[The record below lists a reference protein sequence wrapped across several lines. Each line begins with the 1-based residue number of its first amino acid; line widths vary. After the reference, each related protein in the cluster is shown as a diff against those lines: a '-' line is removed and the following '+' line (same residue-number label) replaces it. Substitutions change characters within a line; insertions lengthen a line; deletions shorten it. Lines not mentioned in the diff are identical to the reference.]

1 MRAVFVVDACRSPL
15 GKVGGALA
23 TVRPDELAAAMLR
36 SLGARNPALDPL
48 DVDDVVWGAA
58 NQAGEDNR
66 NVARMAV
73 LLADWPVTVPG
84 VTVNRLCASGM
95 AAVVTGAQAI
105 GAGEAEVVV
114 AGGGESMTRAPL
126 VRVPTG
132 RGGDGAE
139 ADTRLGW
146 RLVNTE
152 LDHRYPVISLG
163 DTAEEV
169 ADRYRV
175 SREDQDV
182 VALSSHRRAEAAWAG
197 GDFAVEVVALPGA
210 DGSVTHDE
218 GIRPDTSAE
227 ALAGLPPAFRAN
239 GSVTAGNSSQLSD
252 GAAVVL
258 LASEAVVARWGV
270 TPLARFVGSA
280 AAGVHPHVMGM
291 GPVPAT
297 EKLLARTGVSVADLD
312 RVELNEAFAS
322 QVVAAAR
329 ELRLDVGTVNRQG
342 GAIAL
347 GHPLGCTG
355 ARLVGTVAHQL
366 AAHGE
371 RLGLATMC
379 VGVGQGQSV
388 LLEGVGSG

>member
-15 GKVGGALA
+15 GRAGGALA
-23 TVRPDELAAAMLR
+23 SVRPDDLAAAMLR
-36 SLGARNPALDPL
+36 ALATRTPAFDPSHA
-48 DVDDVVWGAA
+48 DDVVWGAA

-84 VTVNRLCASGM
+84 ATVNRLCASGM
-95 AAVVTGAQAI
+95 TAVVTGAQAI

-114 AGGGESMTRAPL
+114 AGGGESMTRAPF
-126 VRVPTG
+126 VVVPPD
-132 RGGDGAE
+132 RGGEGAE
-139 ADTRLGW
+139 ADTRIGW
-146 RLVNTE
+146 RLVNPE
-152 LDHRYPVISLG
+152 LDRRYPVTRLG

-169 ADRYRV
+169 ADRYHV
-175 SREDQDV
+175 SRADQDAF
-182 VALSSHRRAEAAWAG
+182 ALSSHHRAAAAWAG
-197 GDFAVEVVALPGA
+197 GSFAVEVVPVPGA
-210 DGSVTHDE
+210 DGLVEHDE
-218 GIRPDTSAE
+218 GIRPDASAE
-227 ALAGLPPAFRAN
+227 ALAGLPPAFRTG

-252 GAAVVL
+252 GAAAVL

-280 AAGVHPHVMGM
+280 SAGVHPHIMGM

-297 EKLLARTGVSVADLD
+297 RKLLDRTGTAVGDLD

-322 QVVAAAR
+322 QAVAAAR
-329 ELRLDVGTVNRQG
+329 ELGLDAAIVNRQG

-355 ARLVGTVAHQL
+355 ARLVGTLAHQL
-366 AAHGE
+366 AASGD

-388 LLEGVGSG
+388 LLEGVGRG

>member
-1 MRAVFVVDACRSPL
+1 MRPVFVVDACRSPL
-15 GKVGGALA
+15 GRVGGVLA
-23 TVRPDELAAAMLR
+23 GVRPDTLAASMLR
-36 SLGARNPALDPL
+36 ALAGRTTAFDPA

-66 NVARMAV
+66 NVARMAL
-73 LLADWPVTVPG
+73 LLADWPVSVPG

-95 AAVVTGAQAI
+95 AAVVSAARAI
-105 GAGEAEVVV
+105 GSGEAEVVV

-126 VRVPTG
+126 VRVPPD

-139 ADTRLGW
+139 EDTRLGW
-146 RLVNTE
+146 RLVNAE
-152 LDHRYPVISLG
+152 LDERFPVTSLG
-163 DTAEEV
+163 ETAEEV

-175 SREDQDV
+175 TRADQDD
-182 VALSSHRRAEAAWAG
+182 VALASHRRAESAWAR
-197 GDFAVEVVALPGA
+197 GDFAAEVVPAAGA
-210 DGSVTHDE
+210 HRDE
-218 GIRPDTSAE
+218 GIRTDTSAE
-227 ALAGLPPAFRAN
+227 ALAGLPAVFRTG
-239 GSVTAGNSSQLSD
+239 GSVTAGNSAQLSD
-252 GAAVVL
+252 GAAAVL
-258 LASEAVVARWGV
+258 LASEDVVNRWGV

-297 EKLLARTGVSVADLD
+297 EKLLGRTGWAVRDLD

-322 QVVAAAR
+322 QVVAASR
-329 ELRLDVGTVNRQG
+329 ELGLDVESVNRQG

-355 ARLVGTVAHQL
+355 ARLVGTLAHQL

-388 LLEGVGSG
+388 LLEGVGRG